1 MWSLKKL
8 IGKTSNYM
16 VEINEV
22 EFAWW
27 LLRTGVIQCCE
38 VNGRVERE
46 IETVRGLARTLISH
60 LKNGAKSEINTYGP
74 IFQWAMRH
82 AGWLLTYFRRKAGSP
97 TAYEMT
103 TGRKYVGKLAVFGE
117 RVLARLPTAND
128 EDKFKVGAWIGKT
141 DRGDFHGCYD

>member
-1 MWSLKKL
+1 
-8 IGKTSNYM
+8 M

-27 LLRTGVIQCCE
+27 LLRTGAIQCCE

-82 AGWLLTYFRRKAGSP
+82 AGWLLTHFRRKAGSP

-103 TGRKYVGKLAVFGE
+103 TGRKYVEKLAVFGE

-141 DRGDFHGCYD
+141 DRGDFYGCYD

>member
-1 MWSLKKL
+1 
-8 IGKTSNYM
+8 M

-27 LLRTGVIQCCE
+27 LLRTGAIQCCE

-74 IFQWAMRH
+74 IFQWAMMGNETCWMAADALQEKSR
-82 AGWLLTYFRRKAGSP
+82 
-97 TAYEMT
+97 
-103 TGRKYVGKLAVFGE
+103 
-117 RVLARLPTAND
+117 
-128 EDKFKVGAWIGKT
+128 
-141 DRGDFHGCYD
+141 